1 MLSFRVRRAAVL
13 LWILVTIAVI
23 AAVAAA
29 TAPLLMQINDTERV
43 AASAQLLRGVARG
56 VDSFNAVVA
65 RGASSSP
72 SNTTPASLDATGRS
86 PVASGGIAG
95 CSAQR
100 YDTASVTGWTANG
113 PFAPYV
119 MSPEGLWT
127 PIGRVNDAPSRAPTA
142 VQQRRAA
149 TDAYFIQ
156 IPGVDVKMARLLD
169 VYVDGAA
176 NANADTVQYS
186 SPARDSTV
194 LLSYRVTLRRT
205 PAC

>member
-1 MLSFRVRRAAVL
+1 MLSFRARRAAVL

-43 AASAQLLRGVARG
+43 AASAKLLGDVAHG
-56 VDSFNAVVA
+56 VDSFNAVVT

-72 SNTTPASLDATGRS
+72 ANTTPASLVLLTTS
-86 PVASGGIAG
+86 VTSGGIAG
-95 CSAQR
+95 CSAQH

-113 PFAPYV
+113 PFAASV

-127 PIGRVNDAPSRAPTA
+127 PIGRLNDAPSRSPAA
-142 VQQRRAA
+142 VQPRRAA

-156 IPGVDVKMARLLD
+156 IPGVDVKLARLID
-169 VYVDGAA
+169 VYVDGTA

-194 LLSYRVTLRRT
+194 LLSYRVSLRHT